1 VAAEADVPTAGIVI
15 EITEGLLL
23 DTSLSVKEKLGRLRA
38 GGMQVALDDFGTG
51 YSSLSYLSRLQIDY
65 LKIDRLFVAG
75 LAGAQENLILC
86 DAMAL
91 MARRLGIKVV
101 AEGIETAEQR
111 RLLEQIGCEYGQ
123 GFLFSRPLTGEA
135 LEEILAAGRSA
146 AGPDS

>member
-1 VAAEADVPTAGIVI
+1 MDRVI
-15 EITEGLLL
+15 GLL
-23 DTSLSVKEKLGRLRA
+23 DAMPYLRA
-38 GGMQVALDDFGTG
+38 YSGQTFVVKVGGEL
-51 YSSLSYLSRLQIDY
+51 
-65 LKIDRLFVAG
+65 
-75 LAGAQENLILC
+75 LAN
-86 DAMAL
+86 
-91 MARRLGIKVV
+91 ARWRDGIATELAVLHRLGIKVV